1 MEQQGRYRRGFLK
14 NLLIAVHVTQ
24 NKQTKNKTVSRYSL
38 IFWTGFSSCILK
50 KKQRKKQVV
59 AFTKVLV
66 MVMVF
71 PDNNKVVNVSKP
83 MYCSLARNLPSCGYF
98 CTMTEKH
105 FPHRDNFKQ
114 WNKMLL
120 ESYT

>member
-1 MEQQGRYRRGFLK
+1 MY
-14 NLLIAVHVTQ
+14 I
-24 NKQTKNKTVSRYSL
+24 
-38 IFWTGFSSCILK
+38 K